1 MQDCSGGGGSPSSSR
16 EPRGEYSSPAGIESS
31 SIVASVSAGGV
42 GTAHPMAELMSSVR
56 RALDD
61 GGCDQLASARVLNLL
76 EQDAVGRDLENLRI
90 MIELARSEKSLAATQ
105 QALAAKE
112 AEAASLSAKAEEL
125 EQANAALVR
134 RVHQLRSSG
143 SSALQE
149 QLQAALSQQQQLRA
163 DLEDK
168 KVRPRAGA
176 RIWQLLTL
184 AQEQCD
190 GMVRVRN
197 FLVDELSGAN
207 LQLQSVHAAHVQV
220 LCVQHELAPPPRK
233 SASSLP
239 HAATAAH
246 RPKCTSRSCTP
257 A

>member
-1 MQDCSGGGGSPSSSR
+1 
-16 EPRGEYSSPAGIESS
+16 
-31 SIVASVSAGGV
+31 
-42 GTAHPMAELMSSVR
+42 MAELMSSVR
-56 RALDD
+56 QALDD

-90 MIELARSEKSLAATQ
+90 MIELARSERSLAATQ
-105 QALAAKE
+105 QAMAAKE
-112 AEAASLSAKAEEL
+112 AEAALLCVKLEEL

-143 SSALQE
+143 SSELQE

-168 KVRPRAGA
+168 KVRQRAGA
-176 RIWQLLTL
+176 GIWLLRDAR

-220 LCVQHELAPPPRK
+220 LCVQHEPAPPREKK
-233 SASSLP
+233 SASNLS

-246 RPKCTSRSCTP
+246 SPKCTSRSCTP

>member
-1 MQDCSGGGGSPSSSR
+1 
-16 EPRGEYSSPAGIESS
+16 
-31 SIVASVSAGGV
+31 
-42 GTAHPMAELMSSVR
+42 MAERMSSVR
-56 RALDD
+56 QALDD

-143 SSALQE
+143 SSELQE

-168 KVRPRAGA
+168 KVRQRAGTGVWQLRDARAGA
-176 RIWQLLTL
+176 
-184 AQEQCD
+184 
-190 GMVRVRN
+190 VRWH
-197 FLVDELSGAN
+197 GAR
-207 LQLQSVHAAHVQV
+207 A
-220 LCVQHELAPPPRK
+220 K
-233 SASSLP
+233 FFG
-239 HAATAAH
+239 
-246 RPKCTSRSCTP
+246 
-257 A
+257 